1 MSALT
6 AEGRKRIRDMQRERM
21 NQRLRKDP
29 ELGGI
34 PAHRLD
40 TLSELKLVGR
50 TLYLDIKQRG
60 AVLATG
66 EVNPS
71 VEAHRKNAHE
81 QLCFLSAIAELKQAQ
96 ASKPVDIFEWMNQ
109 ADNAGESEQGSV
121 TGATATTNAASDPA
135 TAEPAS

>member
-6 AEGRKRIRDMQRERM
+6 AEGRKRQRDQQRDRM
-21 NQRLRKDP
+21 RRRLRQDP
-29 ELGGI
+29 ELGGV

-50 TLYLDIKQRG
+50 NLYTDIKLRG
-60 AVLATG
+60 AVLPSG

-81 QLCFLSAIAELKQAQ
+81 QLCFLSAMAELKQAQ
-96 ASKPVDIFEWMNQ
+96 KSEPVDL
-109 ADNAGESEQGSV
+109 
-121 TGATATTNAASDPA
+121 
-135 TAEPAS
+135 